1 MVYDQWL
8 HADLREV
15 ASQTCMPARV
25 VEQQACQ
32 ISGTFVVQV
41 CGLGSPGV
49 ERMEEGRVAKVE
61 TLVESEEGRA
71 EERNRGRYM

>member
-15 ASQTCMPARV
+15 ASQTCMPAHV

-32 ISGTFVVQV
+32 ISGTFMVQV
-41 CGLGSPGV
+41 CGLGSPDVKGWKK
-49 ERMEEGRVAKVE
+49 ERGKGGGLGGEGGGKGGGE
-61 TLVESEEGRA
+61 
-71 EERNRGRYM
+71 